1 MVGWQERTFLPPRVS
16 PPAGANG
23 EEPSLMPRGR
33 NWVTGEH
40 LAQVDN
46 RDPFAVPVWR
56 SPVYR
61 TPEPVIMV
69 VQLVRLIWRVLWFVL
84 THPGVDAVAA
94 LVVVTWLGL
103 SWPGLAGIAVM
114 TVTGLAGLR
123 VIQPRWFARFVAVP
137 VRDWL
142 RWWFYRHRWKA
153 AMTLAGLAPDY
164 RGQPVLPVLDGVHRA
179 GAVDLVRAGLVTGQA
194 PADFEARAENLAHA
208 FGARLCRI
216 RSAGPGVVVLELVRA
231 DTLADPIGALPISGE
246 VDLTG
251 LPIGRCE
258 DGSPWRLRLVS
269 THVLIAGATGSGKGS
284 VIWSLVRALLPAI
297 ASGWVQVWAIDPKR
311 MELSFG
317 RALFHRYACHAT
329 AMVELLEAAVAEMHQ
344 RASQFGGRTRT
355 FTPSAEFPF
364 LVVLVDELA
373 FLTAYQPE
381 RDLRKRDEAAIAT
394 LTSQGRSVGVC
405 VVGALQDPRKDVI
418 SLRNLFSTRI
428 ALRLD
433 ESDQVDM
440 VLGDGARDRVA
451 LADQISPLPQI
462 GAGVGYVRLE
472 ASPDPVRVRAA
483 YVTDDDIC
491 AMAATVGYL
500 PGGGL

>member
-1 MVGWQERTFLPPRVS
+1 
-16 PPAGANG
+16 
-23 EEPSLMPRGR
+23 MPRGR
-33 NWVTGEH
+33 NTVAGEQ

-46 RDPFAVPVWR
+46 RDPFAPPVWR

-61 TPEPVIMV
+61 TPEGVILV
-69 VQLVRLIWRVLWFVL
+69 VQLLRLAWRVLWFAL
-84 THPGVDAVAA
+84 RHLLLDAVVA

-103 SWPGLAGIAVM
+103 GWPGVVGLALAAV
-114 TVTGLAGLR
+114 AGLR
-123 VIQPRWFARFVAVP
+123 VIQPEWFARFVAVP
-137 VRDWL
+137 VRDWW
-142 RWWFYRHRWKA
+142 RWWFYRRRWKA

-164 RGQPVLPVLDGVHRA
+164 RGQPMLPVLDRVHRA
-179 GAVDLVRAGLVTGQA
+179 GAVDLVRVGLVTGQA
-194 PADFEARAENLAHA
+194 PADFAGRSENLAHA
-208 FGARLCRI
+208 FGARVCRV
-216 RSAGPGVVVLELVRA
+216 RDLAPGVLELELVRA
-231 DTLADPIGALPISGE
+231 DTLADPIPALPINGE
-246 VDLTG
+246 VDLAG
-251 LPIGRCE
+251 LPVGRCE
-258 DGSPWRLRLVS
+258 DGTPWRLRLAA

-297 ASGWVQVWAIDPKR
+297 AGGWVQVWALDPKR

-317 RALFHRYACHAT
+317 RALFHRYACQAA
-329 AMVELLEAAVAEMHQ
+329 AMVELLEAAVAVMHD
-344 RASQFGGRTRT
+344 RAGEFGGRTRT
-355 FTPSAEFPF
+355 FTPSAGFPF

-381 RDLRKRDEAAIAT
+381 RDLRKRAEAAIAT

-440 VLGDGARDRVA
+440 VLGDGARDRGA
-451 LADQISPLPQI
+451 LADQISPDPWT

-483 YVTDDDIC
+483 YVTDEDIC
-491 AMAATVGYL
+491 AMADAVGYV